1 MLQAPNFNL
10 LDQDN
15 TLHKLDDYAGCWLV
29 VYFYPKDDT
38 PGCTKEACGFR
49 DLKQTFANSNAKIV
63 GISADSPES
72 HKKFAQKYNLNFPLL
87 SDPDKSVAKAFGAF
101 GEKKFMGKTYQGIKR
116 NTYIINP
123 DGKIVKVFENVN
135 PIKNPMEVLEFLGG
149 IQDQSS

>member
-1 MLQAPNFNL
+1 MLQSPNFNL

-15 TLHKLDDYAGCWLV
+15 ALHKLDDYAGCWLI

-49 DLKQTFANSNAKIV
+49 DLIRTFANSNAKII
-63 GISADSPES
+63 GISADNPES

-87 SDPDKSVAKAFGAF
+87 SDLDKSVAKAFGALS
-101 GEKKFMGKTYQGIKR
+101 EKKLMGKTYQSIKR
-116 NTYIINP
+116 NTYVINP
-123 DGKIVKVFENVN
+123 EGKIVKVFENVN
-135 PIKNPMEVLEFLGG
+135 PIKNPIEVLEFLGG